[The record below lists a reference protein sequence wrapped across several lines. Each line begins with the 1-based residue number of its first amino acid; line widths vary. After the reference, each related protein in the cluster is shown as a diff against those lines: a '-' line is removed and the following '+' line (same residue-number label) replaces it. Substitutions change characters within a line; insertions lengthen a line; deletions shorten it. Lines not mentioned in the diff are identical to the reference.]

1 MSSQLIK
8 NKITPIPDNEQK
20 VYMSKT
26 LDYIITLDEN
36 NDIKCYGSTVTDLI
50 NFIFPRI
57 NVIVSAETG
66 EYLLNNEEFAD
77 VIDIFH
83 IIPEKQYYILVLKY
97 NENDKPYNTLFL
109 FDDLEDCMSFNV
121 FLTEVS
127 LFTKTEHLKK
137 LKLYN
142 KNKIE

>member
-50 NFIFPRI
+50 NFIFPVV
-57 NVIVSAETG
+57 NVMLSTETG
-66 EYLLNNEEFAD
+66 EFLLKEEAFAD
-77 VIDIFH
+77 IIDVFEIN
-83 IIPEKQYYILVLKY
+83 PENQYYVLIFNYK
-97 NENDKPYNTLFL
+97 ENDVKQSTLFL
-109 FDDLEDCMSFNV
+109 FDELEDCMGFNV
-121 FLTEVS
+121 FLSEVS
-127 LFTKTEHLKK
+127 LYAKTEYLKNIK
-137 LKLYN
+137 EMMK
-142 KNKIE
+142 K